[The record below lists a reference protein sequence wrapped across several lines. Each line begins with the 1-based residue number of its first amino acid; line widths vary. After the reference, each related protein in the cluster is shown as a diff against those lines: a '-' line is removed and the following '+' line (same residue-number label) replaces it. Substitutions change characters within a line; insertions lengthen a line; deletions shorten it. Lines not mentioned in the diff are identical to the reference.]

1 MTGVETP
8 ADSQISKRTTFV
20 TLLVEVVAVVVIMA
34 GLVFVLTAHLEWTL
48 GWVYVRLFLTAM
60 AINWG
65 CVLRWNPVLIAR
77 RIGFGKGTK
86 PWDLVWV
93 VLWAPVMIAVYVVA
107 VIELGWVSVTPGAA
121 WLLGLAIFVSGWALL
136 TWSSV
141 VNPFLEKTARI
152 QTEHGHR
159 VIETGPYAYVR
170 HPFYVGLALWMLST
184 PLLLISTWAFIPAVL
199 AVVGLMIR
207 TALEDRTLHRE
218 LPGYADYTVRIR
230 FRLIPGVW

>member
-93 VLWAPVMIAVYVVA
+93 VLWAPV
-107 VIELGWVSVTPGAA
+107 
-121 WLLGLAIFVSGWALL
+121 
-136 TWSSV
+136 
-141 VNPFLEKTARI
+141 
-152 QTEHGHR
+152 
-159 VIETGPYAYVR
+159 
-170 HPFYVGLALWMLST
+170 
-184 PLLLISTWAFIPAVL
+184 
-199 AVVGLMIR
+199 
-207 TALEDRTLHRE
+207 
-218 LPGYADYTVRIR
+218 
-230 FRLIPGVW
+230 